1 VDSLGLSENRK
12 NPDSLLGGCAAL
24 MLKLVLRFY
33 WIAGAKIQPA
43 MELCCVV
50 VRRLP
55 SGIRPSS
62 PEEREDLRAVLF
74 YVVPFLAKR
83 LFCHLPGF
91 SIKNFIFNRLYGL

>member
-43 MELCCVV
+43 M
-50 VRRLP
+50 
-55 SGIRPSS
+55 GIVWLGRQDVAFWHP
-62 PEEREDLRAVLF
+62 A
-74 YVVPFLAKR
+74 
-83 LFCHLPGF
+83 
-91 SIKNFIFNRLYGL
+91 FIT